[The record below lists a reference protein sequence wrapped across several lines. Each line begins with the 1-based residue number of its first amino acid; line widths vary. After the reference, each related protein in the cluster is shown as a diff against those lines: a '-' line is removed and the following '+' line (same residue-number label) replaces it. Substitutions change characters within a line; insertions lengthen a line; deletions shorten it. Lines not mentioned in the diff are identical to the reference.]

1 MPIVKVIKTSGEI
14 RQTLLRYPGRV
25 SEAVIT
31 AAVARYE
38 QLQKKYNIAEPA
50 PTQDDVIA
58 EIAKDYENAK
68 SVDEKDAIPFYRD
81 NFHVFIADVR
91 KKWPGKYDSPKSEEN
106 LRKVLASK
114 RPADIATLK
123 CLYMDCRRDEA
134 MGWEE
139 YDAQE
144 ERKLIAAS
152 DFFKWAGLYP
162 TKEEFEHVADICRA
176 TPFYGGISDLTDYSD
191 ALFVHRKRNDG
202 ILNDLSM
209 KFVLDAKD
217 LERLNELADK
227 EREKLKHHE
236 KKIIREQHKPVFGD
250 EPEIQEHYS
259 KIMEKM
265 YVRARNM
272 HNTKIGKGY
281 LHAIERLALQTDVK
295 KKMIYEVVNMQ
306 KKNSHPSLIGAYIG
320 SFDQR
325 RETSVAEPKP
335 ITRIMKISA
344 YKQAQAD
351 DNALEAEKKLVA
363 GLSEDAKMPTIC
375 IEHLLKR
382 LEPLAAKEC
391 ERIGNEYYLLKGIN
405 HQPGH
410 VIIKQSID
418 RLAHERRETRFAQN
432 VNRAIE
438 TAQVFA

>member
-1 MPIVKVIKTSGEI
+1 MPIIKEIKTPGEI
-14 RQTLLRYPGRV
+14 RHTLTEYPGRV
-25 SEAVIT
+25 SEAVI
-31 AAVARYE
+31 ASAVERYN
-38 QLQKKYNIAEPA
+38 QLQKKYNIVEPA
-50 PTQDDVIA
+50 PTEDDVIA
-58 EIAKDYENAK
+58 EITKDYEKGDNLDK
-68 SVDEKDAIPFYRD
+68 SDAVPFYRRD
-81 NFHVFIADVR
+81 FGALVNDAR
-91 KKWPGKYDSPKSEEN
+91 KIWPDEYGGPKGEKRLREILESRSPK
-106 LRKVLASK
+106 A
-114 RPADIATLK
+114 ADMLK
-123 CLYMDCRRDEA
+123 DLYMTCRLAEVLDIGERDAREA
-134 MGWEE
+134 
-139 YDAQE
+139 
-144 ERKLIAAS
+144 KLRTAAS
-152 DFFKWAGLYP
+152 DFLKWAGLYP
-162 TKEEFEHVADICRA
+162 TEEEMEYIIDDCSDNQ
-176 TPFYGGISDLTDYSD
+176 FYNGISDLTDYSD

>member
-1 MPIVKVIKTSGEI
+1 MPIVKVIKNPGEI
-14 RQTLLRYPGRV
+14 RHTLVQYPGRV
-25 SEAVIT
+25 SEA
-31 AAVARYE
+31 AVASAVEQYE

-58 EIAKDYENAK
+58 EIAKDYEQAK
-68 SVDEKDAIPFYRD
+68 SFDEKDAIPFYRD

-106 LRKVLASK
+106 LRKVIESK
-114 RPADIATLK
+114 RPADIDTLK

-144 ERKLIAAS
+144 ERKLIAAA

-202 ILNDLSM
+202 ILNELSM

-217 LERLNELADK
+217 LERLNGLADE
-227 EREKLKHHE
+227 EREKLKQHE

-250 EPEIQEHYS
+250 EPEIQKHYV
-259 KIMEKM
+259 KIIEKM

-272 HNTKIGKGY
+272 HNAKIEKSY
-281 LHAIERLALQTDVK
+281 FHAIERLALQTDVK
-295 KKMIYEVVNMQ
+295 KKMIYDVVNMQ

-320 SFDQR
+320 SFDKAKAVVP
-325 RETSVAEPKP
+325 ESKP
-335 ITRIMKISA
+335 ITRVMKISA
-344 YKQAQAD
+344 YRQAQAD

-363 GLSEDAKMPTIC
+363 GLSEDAKVPARC

-418 RLAHERRETRFAQN
+418 RLAHQKRETRFAQN
-432 VNRAIE
+432 INTAIE